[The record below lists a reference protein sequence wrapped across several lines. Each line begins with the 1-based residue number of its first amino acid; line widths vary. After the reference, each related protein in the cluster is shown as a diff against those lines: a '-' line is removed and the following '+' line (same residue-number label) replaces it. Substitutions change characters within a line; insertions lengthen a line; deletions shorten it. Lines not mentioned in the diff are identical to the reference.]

1 MSNRNERRGPA
12 HMAGRSNKSREPLR
26 DRYTYEQ
33 PPRGQ
38 EFEDVESY
46 SSARQKKNDLKELER
61 QKKKKMSR
69 GKKAAIIISVIV
81 LVLLAAGA
89 AAYFYLFGYLLKDL
103 TVEPITKDKAQLG
116 INSQVQTDTSI
127 KNIALFGLDARD
139 DEFEGRSDCI
149 IILSVDNKHGK
160 IKMASVLRDSNVS
173 MRMTDDYGDYYYTDD
188 KITHAYFYG
197 GPELAV
203 NTLNRNFSLDIEDYV
218 TVNFI
223 RLAEII
229 DACGGVRI
237 NITYDEMLEINANL
251 DLQYNESSDAI
262 ISDSDYLYEDGDVLL
277 NGNQAVAY
285 ARIRHLDSD
294 DMRASRQQN
303 VLKALLEQARGKSKL
318 EYPEMIRKL
327 MPMCKTS
334 LDFTDIVSLVP
345 IMLTDFQVE
354 TISVPGE
361 EESPGGGMNSRGG
374 WVYLYDLEVAARHIN
389 RFIYEQ
395 NEPSIHLD
403 DHVLEV
409 SYLST
414 SGGYASS
421 EYVPD
426 PYENEEEPSASSQ
439 PPASSALGSE
449 DPNSSAVSS
458 ESSDTSSTGS
468 ETSGG
473 EGTLSSTVSSEV
485 VSSEAPATG
494 EESSV
499 EMGGDNGT
507 DAGTDVGTDAGGG
520 VGYEEGGTAM
530 EGESVE

>member
-1 MSNRNERRGPA
+1 MSNRNDRRPA
-12 HMAGRSNKSREPLR
+12 HMAGRSDRRREPLR
-26 DRYTYEQ
+26 DNYTYEQ
-33 PPRGQ
+33 PSRGQ
-38 EFEDVESY
+38 QFEDVESY
-46 SSARQKKNDLKELER
+46 SSAKQKRNDLRELER
-61 QKKKKMSR
+61 QKKPKMSK
-69 GKKAAIIISVIV
+69 GKKAAIIITVV
-81 LVLLAAGA
+81 VLLLCAVGA
-89 AAYFYLFGYLLKDL
+89 VAYFYLFGYVLKDL
-103 TVEPITKDKAQLG
+103 TIEPITKDKAQLG

-149 IILSVDNKHGK
+149 IILSVDNKHDK

-173 MRMTDDYGDYYYTDD
+173 MRMTDDNGDYYYTDD

-229 DACGGVRI
+229 DACGGVRL
-237 NITYDEMLEINANL
+237 NISYDEMIEINTNL
-251 DLQYNESSDAI
+251 GLQVNESVDANI
-262 ISDSDYLYEDGDVLL
+262 GEDDYLYEDGDVLL

-318 EYPEMIRKL
+318 EYPELIRKL

-334 LDFTDIVSLVP
+334 LDFADIVAMVP
-345 IMLTDFQVE
+345 IMLTDFKIE

-361 EESPGGGMNSRGG
+361 EESPGGGLNSRGG
-374 WVYLYDLEVAARHIN
+374 WVYLYDLETAARHIN
-389 RFIYEQ
+389 RFIYEEAASQ
-395 NEPSIHLD
+395 IHLD

-414 SGGYASS
+414 SGGYQSS
-421 EYVPD
+421 DYTPD
-426 PYENEEEPSASSQ
+426 PYETEPTPPPPTESS
-439 PPASSALGSE
+439 SSSSLTSE
-449 DPNSSAVSS
+449 DPSSSGSS
-458 ESSDTSSTGS
+458 ESSSSSVPVSSDPSGGGES
-468 ETSGG
+468 SGG
-473 EGTLSSTVSSEV
+473 EN
-485 VSSEAPATG
+485 TG
-494 EESSV
+494 EESST
-499 EMGGDNGT
+499 GGEETPPESFTEGEGEPPAE
-507 DAGTDVGTDAGGG
+507 AG
-520 VGYEEGGTAM
+520 EEGGYEDGGGSDEETL
-530 EGESVE
+530 G

>member
-1 MSNRNERRGPA
+1 MSNRNEKRGPA
-12 HMAGRSNKSREPLR
+12 HMAGRSDRRREPLR
-26 DRYTYEQ
+26 DNYTYEQ
-33 PPRGQ
+33 PSRSRQ
-38 EFEDVESY
+38 FEDVESY
-46 SSARQKKNDLKELER
+46 SSAKQKKNDLKELER

-69 GKKAAIIISVIV
+69 GKKAAIIITVIV
-81 LVLLAAGA
+81 LLLCAIGA
-89 AAYFYLFGYLLKDL
+89 VAYFYLFGYVLKDL
-103 TVEPITKDKAQLG
+103 TIEPISKDKAQLG

-173 MRMTDDYGDYYYTDD
+173 MRMTDDDGNYYYTDD

-223 RLAEII
+223 KMAEII
-229 DACGGVRI
+229 DACGGVRL
-237 NITYDEMLEINANL
+237 NISYDEMNEINTNL
-251 DLQYNESSDAI
+251 GLQINESIDADI
-262 ISDSDYLYEDGDVLL
+262 DYDDYLYEDGDVLL

-318 EYPEMIRKL
+318 EYPELIRKL

-334 LDFTDIVSLVP
+334 LDFSDIVSMVP
-345 IMLTDFQVE
+345 IMLTDFKIE
-354 TISVPGE
+354 TMSVPGE
-361 EESPGGGMNSRGG
+361 EENPGGGLNSRGG

-389 RFIYEQ
+389 RFIYEEAAAQ
-395 NEPSIHLD
+395 IHLD

-414 SGGYASS
+414 SGGYQSS
-421 EYVPD
+421 DYTPD
-426 PYENEEEPSASSQ
+426 PYENEPTP
-439 PPASSALGSE
+439 PPASSQSPSSSSSLGSE
-449 DPNSSAVSS
+449 DPSSSSSLESSTSSAPVSS
-458 ESSDTSSTGS
+458 DP
-468 ETSGG
+468 SGG
-473 EGTLSSTVSSEV
+473 GESNAGGEDPPPESFTEGEGDPPT
-485 VSSEAPATG
+485 EA
-494 EESSV
+494 
-499 EMGGDNGT
+499 GD
-507 DAGTDVGTDAGGG
+507 DAGGYEDG
-520 VGYEEGGTAM
+520 GGSDDDPVG
-530 EGESVE
+530 